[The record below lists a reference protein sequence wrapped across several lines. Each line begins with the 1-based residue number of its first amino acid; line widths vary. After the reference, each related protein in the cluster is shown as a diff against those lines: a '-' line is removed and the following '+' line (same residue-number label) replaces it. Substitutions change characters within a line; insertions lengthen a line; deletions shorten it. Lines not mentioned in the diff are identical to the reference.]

1 MGKKITNA
9 FKVPNTFVRIY
20 GRYII
25 FSIYSYLF
33 NIEFFSIYGLI
44 VIKYLDLIIILVFTL
59 NPIIETLV
67 LYTNNNS

>member
-9 FKVPNTFVRIY
+9 FKVANTFVRIY